1 MAGKMRFHFTIRALL
16 ILTTL
21 VAVFLSLSV
30 SYPAVALVLAIML
43 PLLVLA
49 ARYALRR
56 KPFVAIGWICSAIVV
71 YALSIGPVFAYYLSR
86 DEPHLPDP
94 VFRAYRPLCHTVS
107 PTVICS
113 YMRLWGVPDIVMYF
127 VLCDYFPEK
136 SGQQGLDETSSNE

>member
-1 MAGKMRFHFTIRALL
+1 MRFQFTIRALL

-30 SYPAVALVLAIML
+30 SYPAVAFVVAVML
-43 PLLVLA
+43 PCLVLA

-86 DEPHLPDP
+86 DEFCLPDP
-94 VFRAYRPLCHTVS
+94 VFRAYRPICRTVS
-107 PTVICS
+107 PTIQYR

-127 VLCDYFPEK
+127 ILCDYFPEK
-136 SGQQGLDETSSNE
+136 GGQQVHDEISSNE